1 MNFLN
6 KPKWKRILL
15 AAICCLTLAVLAS
28 GSYAAYT
35 RQAFQRGVARNG
47 EAETIRFTSDY
58 LQNCA
63 NETTETDYSS
73 KVISYTDS
81 QKNSGD
87 SVEFEFCIY
96 NYANGNKSQVSQ
108 KSITYDLEI
117 KFSDGS
123 GSGYVVTDDTGST
136 VNPDSSGICKVE
148 NKTLISN
155 VAKEH
160 KYKLLFPGSDI
171 DKLRIIITATPT
183 NLSITNNQKLAIVIT
198 PCTGTMTSAF
208 SFDGKFIDAPEEG
221 NNPAPTQ
228 YYGFNYEIS
237 ISTGIAD
244 VTLEWNADYLEI
256 DRFFLYDLLKD
267 GNENDA
273 QINTKISQVL
283 KDKKIIFKMDQ
294 AGGTGDYL
302 IPFYRTNV
310 KEIPATWDE
319 LKKYITFTAV
329 PRDSSTET
337 GFSDD

>member
-87 SVEFEFCIY
+87 SVEFEFYIY

-136 VNPDSSGICKVE
+136 VNPDSSGIFKVE

-183 NLSITNNQKLAIVIT
+183 NLSVTNNQKLAIVIT

-208 SFDGKFIDAPEEG
+208 SFDGKFIDAPGEG

-228 YYGFNYEIS
+228 YYGFNYEVS

-244 VTLEWNADYLEI
+244 VILRWDPDYLEI
-256 DRFFLYDLLKD
+256 DRFFLYNFLKD
-267 GNENDA
+267 ENKNDE
-273 QINTKISQVL
+273 QINKEISQALVA
-283 KDKKIIFKMDQ
+283 KEIKFVMNQ
-294 AGGTGDYL
+294 ESGTGDYL

-337 GFSDD
+337 GFSAD

>member
-15 AAICCLTLAVLAS
+15 AVICCLTLAVLAG

-96 NYANGNKSQVSQ
+96 NYANGNRSQVSQ

-123 GSGYVVTDDTGST
+123 GSEYGVTDDTDST
-136 VNPDSSGICKVE
+136 VNPDSSGIYKVE

-160 KYKLLFPGSDI
+160 KYKLSFPGSDI

-183 NLSITNNQKLAIVIT
+183 NLSVTNNQKLAIVIT

-228 YYGFNYEIS
+228 YYGFNYEVS

-244 VTLEWNADYLEI
+244 VILKWDPDYLEI
-256 DRFFLYDLLKD
+256 DRFFLYNLLKD
-267 GNENDA
+267 ENKNDD
-273 QINTKISQVL
+273 QINKEISQALV
-283 KDKKIIFKMDQ
+283 DKKIKFVMNQ
-294 AGGTGDYL
+294 ESGTGDYL

-310 KEIPATWDE
+310 KQIPTTWDE
-319 LKKYITFTAV
+319 LKNYITFTAV

-337 GFSDD
+337 GFSAD